1 MVYKTDKRDRALL
14 FRQRLSQALDLTE
27 LNRSSLALAVGVDR
41 STISQLLSGSGARL
55 PNAQVVAECASA
67 LGVSADWLLG
77 LTERPERTADLL
89 ASTVQMTAAPRA
101 LVDEQILAWH
111 QEAAGYKICH
121 VPATIPDVLKTH
133 EMLRWEYAPQ
143 LARTARQ
150 AIGAAEDRLNLMRND
165 LSDFEIAMPIS
176 EITTFARAEGYYH
189 GLPAAHRINQI
200 DRILELHEQLYPK
213 LRIYLFDSKK
223 LFSAPVTVFGPL
235 QAVIYLGQ
243 SYLAFRDKGRV
254 DSIRN
259 HFDSLVRESEFD
271 SRQLPARLE
280 ILRKNIRL

>member
-1 MVYKTDKRDRALL
+1 MPHKTDKRARALL
-14 FRQRLSQALDLTE
+14 FRQRLSEALEQTA

-41 STISQLLSGSGARL
+41 STISQLLSGDGPRL

-77 LTERPERTADLL
+77 LTDRRERTADLL

-121 VPATIPDVLKTH
+121 VPATMPDVLKTH

-150 AIGAAEDRLNLMRND
+150 AIGAAEDRLNLMRQD
-165 LSDFEIAMPIS
+165 LSDFEIAMPLDELTS
-176 EITTFARAEGYYH
+176 FARAEGYYT
-189 GLPAAHRINQI
+189 GLPAEHRLNQI
-200 DRILELHEQLYPK
+200 DHMLEVLDRFYPK

-223 LFSAPVTVFGPL
+223 LFSAPVTIFGPL

-243 SYLAFRDKGRV
+243 SYLAFRDRERV

-259 HFDSLVRESEFD
+259 HFDSLVRESEYD
-271 SRQLPARLE
+271 SRQLPRL
-280 ILRKNIRL
+280 LKQMRDSVR